1 MKKMLLLLCTLALA
15 ILSIGTL
22 AAQDIAGTWQG
33 TLPVTATGLRLVM
46 KISKADAGALKV
58 AFFSIDQGGQSIAAS
73 TASFA
78 GNTLKVEIV
87 ALSALYEGKLSAD
100 GTTIN
105 GTFTQGGRA
114 NALVLTKATKETAWV
129 IPEPPAPQVP
139 MAADA
144 DPALEV
150 ATIKP
155 GVPGAQGKNYGIQGG
170 SLRLR
175 NFSLVDMLMFAY
187 GVQVKQVIGLP
198 TWAETD
204 KFDVSGKIDK
214 EGRPN
219 DKQIRL
225 MVQKLMT
232 ERFALNFN
240 REKRELSVFAM
251 RVDKGGPKLTA
262 TAAKPT
268 DPSGAGFRP
277 GMKGGLNY
285 IGRNMTVTEIGDALQ
300 EVLLDRPV
308 ADQTKIEGRYDIS
321 VTFTPD
327 DTMAGGM
334 GARLPPPP
342 EGSEAPP
349 SLFTAMKDTLGLTL
363 EATKAPVDVLVVQ
376 HVEKPSEN

>member
-15 ILSIGTL
+15 AFSIGSL
-22 AAQDIAGTWQG
+22 QAQDIAGTWQG
-33 TLPVTATGLRLVM
+33 TLPVNDKGLRIVM
-46 KISKADAGALKV
+46 KVDKPETGALKV
-58 AFFSIDQGGQSIAAS
+58 ALYSIDQGGQPMQAS
-73 TASFA
+73 AASFA
-78 GNTLKVEIV
+78 GGTLKLEIV
-87 ALSALYEGKLSAD
+87 LISAIYEGKLGSD
-100 GTTIN
+100 GTTIT

-114 NALVLTKATKETAWV
+114 LALVLTKATKDTAWV

-139 MAADA
+139 MAAGA
-144 DPALEV
+144 SPALEV

-155 GVPGAQGKNYGIQGG
+155 GVPGAQGKNYGVNGKQM
-170 SLRLR
+170 RLR

-187 GVQVKQVIGLP
+187 SVQVKQVIGLP
-198 TWAETD
+198 PWAETD
-204 KFDVSGKIDK
+204 KFDVSGTIDTD
-214 EGRPN
+214 GRPN
-219 DKQIRL
+219 DKQIRI

-232 ERFALNFN
+232 ERFALKFN
-240 REKRELSVFAM
+240 REKRELSVFAI

-262 TAAKPT
+262 SASKPT

-308 ADQTKIEGRYDIS
+308 ANQTEIEGRYDIS

-334 GARLPPPP
+334 GAKLPPPP
-342 EGSEAPP
+342 EGAEAPP
-349 SLFTAMKDTLGLTL
+349 SLFVAMPTQLGLRL
-363 EATKAPVDVLVVQ
+363 EATKAPVEVLVVQ